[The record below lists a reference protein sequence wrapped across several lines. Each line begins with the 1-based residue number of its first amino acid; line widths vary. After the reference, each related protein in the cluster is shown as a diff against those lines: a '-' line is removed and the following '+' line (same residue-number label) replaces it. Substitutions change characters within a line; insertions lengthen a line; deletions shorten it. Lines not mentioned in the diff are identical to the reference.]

1 MDVVT
6 PGGGGGQARINCL
19 SQVGGGVV
27 SARCGAAGLREPS
40 PTTTWC
46 EREDELGGGPL
57 VGGCG
62 GGWLAGC
69 SKSFAGQ
76 EGLMG
81 PEIRHALI
89 QP

>member
-1 MDVVT
+1 MDVVS
-6 PGGGGGQARINCL
+6 PGGGEQARINCL

-46 EREDELGGGPL
+46 EREDELDGGPL
-57 VGGCG
+57 VGECG

-69 SKSFAGQ
+69 SKEFRRSRR
-76 EGLMG
+76 LMG